1 LTLGPVNLAAET
13 GFWLIT
19 WQNMGAAPKVPSL
32 APERAETEP
41 RIEVWRALLR
51 PSSTSKAGAV
61 KAASKSGAGM
71 SLRHA
76 EEVPAM
82 KNVLVLV
89 RHGESEWN
97 RLNMFTGWQ
106 DVDLTE
112 EGVAEAHRAGAML
125 KAEGAHIDVACTSL
139 LKRAQNTLKII
150 LSELDQDKLPIV
162 YDAALN
168 ERHYGDLVGLNKDE
182 ARQRWGEEQVHLWQ
196 RSYDIAPPGG
206 ESLKDTAARVLP
218 FYAKRIAPELQ
229 AGKSVIL
236 VGHGNSLRALVMQL
250 DRLSPEQV
258 KELIIGTGMPLI
270 YRLRPDGTVA
280 EKRDLAA

>member
-1 LTLGPVNLAAET
+1 V
-13 GFWLIT
+13 
-19 WQNMGAAPKVPSL
+19 
-32 APERAETEP
+32 R
-41 RIEVWRALLR
+41 
-51 PSSTSKAGAV
+51 
-61 KAASKSGAGM
+61 AASKRGAGM
-71 SLRHA
+71 SLGQG

-125 KAEGAHIDVACTSL
+125 KAEGAHVDLAFTSL

-162 YDAALN
+162 FDAALN

-218 FYAKRIAPELQ
+218 FYTKRIVPELQ
-229 AGKSVIL
+229 AGKNVIL
-236 VGHGNSLRALVMQL
+236 VAHGNSLRSLVMQL

-258 KELIIGTGMPLI
+258 KELTIGTGMPLI

>member
-1 LTLGPVNLAAET
+1 V
-13 GFWLIT
+13 
-19 WQNMGAAPKVPSL
+19 
-32 APERAETEP
+32 R
-41 RIEVWRALLR
+41 
-51 PSSTSKAGAV
+51 
-61 KAASKSGAGM
+61 AASKRGAGM
-71 SLRHA
+71 SLSQG

-125 KAEGAHIDVACTSL
+125 KAEGAHIDLAFTSL

-162 YDAALN
+162 FDAALN

-218 FYAKRIAPELQ
+218 FYTKRIVPELQ
-229 AGKSVIL
+229 AGKNVIL
-236 VGHGNSLRALVMQL
+236 VAHGNSLRSLVMQL

-258 KELIIGTGMPLI
+258 KELSIGTGMPLI

>member
-1 LTLGPVNLAAET
+1 
-13 GFWLIT
+13 
-19 WQNMGAAPKVPSL
+19 M
-32 APERAETEP
+32 
-41 RIEVWRALLR
+41 
-51 PSSTSKAGAV
+51 
-61 KAASKSGAGM
+61 KAASKRGAGM
-71 SLRHA
+71 SLRQG

-125 KAEGAHIDVACTSL
+125 KAEGAHLDLAFTSL

-162 YDAALN
+162 FDAALN

-218 FYAKRIAPELQ
+218 FFSKRIVPELQ
-229 AGKSVIL
+229 AGKNVIL
-236 VGHGNSLRALVMQL
+236 VAHGNSLRSLVMHL

-258 KELIIGTGMPLI
+258 KELTISTGMPLI

>member
-1 LTLGPVNLAAET
+1 MTLEPLSLAAET
-13 GFWLIT
+13 GFWLISGK
-19 WQNMGAAPKVPSL
+19 MGEQPLKSGL
-32 APERAETEP
+32 SRRIGRNGP
-41 RIEVWRALLR
+41 RIEARRALLR
-51 PSSTSKAGAV
+51 PSPISKAGPV
-61 KAASKSGAGM
+61 KAPGKSGQAKSARRGDDPP
-71 SLRHA
+71 
-76 EEVPAM
+76 VM

-97 RLNMFTGWQ
+97 RRNMFTGWQ

-125 KAEGAHIDVACTSL
+125 KAEGARIDVAFTSL

-150 LSELDQDKLPIV
+150 LSELGQDDRPIV

-218 FYAKRIAPELQ
+218 FYAKRITPELQ
-229 AGKSVIL
+229 AGKSVIV

-250 DRLSPEQV
+250 DRLTPEQV
-258 KELIIGTGMPLI
+258 KELSIGTGMPLI
-270 YRLRPDGTVA
+270 YRFRADGSVA

>member
-1 LTLGPVNLAAET
+1 
-13 GFWLIT
+13 
-19 WQNMGAAPKVPSL
+19 
-32 APERAETEP
+32 
-41 RIEVWRALLR
+41 
-51 PSSTSKAGAV
+51 
-61 KAASKSGAGM
+61 M
-71 SLRHA
+71 SLSQG

-125 KAEGAHIDVACTSL
+125 KAEGAHVDLAFTSL

-162 YDAALN
+162 FDAALN

-218 FYAKRIAPELQ
+218 FYTKRIVPELQ
-229 AGKSVIL
+229 AGKNVIL
-236 VGHGNSLRALVMQL
+236 VAHGNSLRSLVMQL

-258 KELIIGTGMPLI
+258 KELTISTGMPLI

>member
-1 LTLGPVNLAAET
+1 
-13 GFWLIT
+13 
-19 WQNMGAAPKVPSL
+19 
-32 APERAETEP
+32 
-41 RIEVWRALLR
+41 
-51 PSSTSKAGAV
+51 
-61 KAASKSGAGM
+61 
-71 SLRHA
+71 
-76 EEVPAM
+76 M

-125 KAEGAHIDVACTSL
+125 KAEGAHIDVAFTSL

-150 LSELDQDKLPIV
+150 LSELDQDNLPIV

-196 RSYDIAPPGG
+196 RSYDVAPPGG

-218 FYAKRIAPELQ
+218 FFAKRVVPELQ
-229 AGKSVIL
+229 AGKNVIL
-236 VGHGNSLRALVMQL
+236 VAHGNSLRSLVMHL

-258 KELIIGTGMPLI
+258 KELTISTGKPLI

>member
-1 LTLGPVNLAAET
+1 
-13 GFWLIT
+13 
-19 WQNMGAAPKVPSL
+19 
-32 APERAETEP
+32 
-41 RIEVWRALLR
+41 
-51 PSSTSKAGAV
+51 V
-61 KAASKSGAGM
+61 KAASKRGAGM
-71 SLRHA
+71 SLRQG
-76 EEVPAM
+76 EEVPAI

-125 KAEGAHIDVACTSL
+125 KAEGAHIDLAFTSL

-162 YDAALN
+162 FDAALN

-218 FYAKRIAPELQ
+218 FFSKRIVPELQ
-229 AGKSVIL
+229 AGKNVIL
-236 VGHGNSLRALVMQL
+236 VAHGNSLRSLVMHL

-258 KELIIGTGMPLI
+258 KELAIGTGMPLI

>member
-1 LTLGPVNLAAET
+1 
-13 GFWLIT
+13 
-19 WQNMGAAPKVPSL
+19 M
-32 APERAETEP
+32 R
-41 RIEVWRALLR
+41 
-51 PSSTSKAGAV
+51 
-61 KAASKSGAGM
+61 AASKRGAGM
-71 SLRHA
+71 SLRQG

-125 KAEGAHIDVACTSL
+125 KAEGAHIDLAFTSL

-162 YDAALN
+162 FDAALN

-218 FYAKRIAPELQ
+218 FYTKRIVPELQ
-229 AGKSVIL
+229 AGKNVIL
-236 VGHGNSLRALVMQL
+236 VAHGNSLRSLVMQL

-258 KELIIGTGMPLI
+258 KELTIGTGMPLI